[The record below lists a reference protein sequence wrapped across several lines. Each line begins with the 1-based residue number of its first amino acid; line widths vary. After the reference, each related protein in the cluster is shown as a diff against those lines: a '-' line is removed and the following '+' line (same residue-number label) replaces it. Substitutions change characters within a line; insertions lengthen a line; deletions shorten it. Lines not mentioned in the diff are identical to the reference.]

1 MTESVESVFLETEG
15 SFHPITTFITGT
27 DVIPSLTQVYEMPPL
42 SKPLQTTPPTG
53 NDDSSN
59 TAGHVAQ
66 IRLPVSLEFYS
77 FSQFGDFSVG

>member
-1 MTESVESVFLETEG
+1 MTESVFLETEG

-77 FSQFGDFSVG
+77 FQSVRGLQRRLI